1 MLLER
6 PHHSVDGIHPVDVV
20 LGPHLVQALVADVDM
35 EHLLKPLLPSQ
46 NCNREYIQYITASPC
61 CPTCSGKK
69 ASPAIC
75 SNFCDFAIRYFLS
88 TAKKWIIREKSC
100 TQVTSNILA
109 LCKLYPSVCWIFL
122 SELVA
127 FSCSNH

>member
-46 NCNREYIQYITASPC
+46 NCNREYIQYITSSLCWLPHLLWQKSFPSYLFQLLQLC
-61 CPTCSGKK
+61 NTL
-69 ASPAIC
+69 
-75 SNFCDFAIRYFLS
+75 LS
-88 TAKKWIIREKSC
+88 F
-100 TQVTSNILA
+100 
-109 LCKLYPSVCWIFL
+109 YG
-122 SELVA
+122 
-127 FSCSNH
+127 